1 MPTRTVELVV
11 VLVAPVP
18 VGHRVEVC
26 FLRRRV
32 AGLFSNTLVEA
43 DHQPMITDLDSGVVY
58 ASELPWAPGDGLKQ
72 PDQPLPLRV
81 GSGPAAE
88 VKQRLVGRVRACR
101 VLTLRGLS
109 EVDEQ
114 THLLIEVDA

>member
-1 MPTRTVELVV
+1 MAGKIVELVV

-32 AGLFSNTLVEA
+32 PGLISDRVLEA
-43 DHQPMITDLDSGVVY
+43 DHQPIITDLDSGVIY
-58 ASELPWAPGDGLKQ
+58 ASELAWAEDDPKR
-72 PDQPLPLRV
+72 PDLPLPLRV
-81 GSGPAAE
+81 GAVPPAE

-101 VLTLRGLS
+101 VLTLRS
-109 EVDEQ
+109 FRDVDVQ
-114 THLLIEVDA
+114 THLQIEVDV

>member
-32 AGLFSNTLVEA
+32 SGLFSNTLVEA
-43 DHQPMITDLDSGVVY
+43 DHQPMITDLDSGVVS
-58 ASELPWAPGDGLKQ
+58 ASELPWAPGDGRFGTSAARARQGWWGRKELIQ
-72 PDQPLPLRV
+72 DRI
-81 GSGPAAE
+81 GPQLA
-88 VKQRLVGRVRACR
+88 
-101 VLTLRGLS
+101 
-109 EVDEQ
+109 
-114 THLLIEVDA
+114 